1 MEYLFAIFLGGVMF
15 GVGLPVIVKFILVI
29 FNNKK
34 ENSKPKSVTHTDK
47 TLKPVNESPSNYP
60 PDYYSANAVSYRI
73 AKNEVRR
80 NKKIVKEFFHLLDFY
95 IDNGFY
101 EDSQISLETGIYDTS
116 TPYDDSILFTK
127 NNLRF
132 LSLYLALYYGF
143 DTKVEDKEKSGK
155 HYYVLYVSWKDPK
168 VPPLA
173 FSKGED

>member
-1 MEYLFAIFLGGVMF
+1 MWDNMFWLVFGLIMGCIIVMF
-15 GVGLPVIVKFILVI
+15 TDKPKP
-29 FNNKK
+29 
-34 ENSKPKSVTHTDK
+34 KPKSKSVTYDDK
-47 TLKPVNESPSNYP
+47 TLKPVNESPNDKYP
-60 PDYYSANAVSYRI
+60 LDHYSARAVTYRI

-101 EDSQISLETGIYDTS
+101 EDSQIILETGIYDTS

-143 DTKVEDKEKSGK
+143 DTKVEDKEKAGK
-155 HYYVLYVSWKDPK
+155 HYSVLYVSWKDPK
-168 VPPLA
+168 VPSLA
-173 FSKGED
+173 FNKGED